1 MSTFPNL
8 TDWSQISSRPFSKY
22 AAAIEAMGAAK
33 FPLHI
38 GDTHLPPPES
48 ARLSALCHDTNKELH
63 KYCSPKGLPGLVTS
77 IAKEYDVSTKRVM
90 IVPGAT
96 GGLHISA
103 MTTLSPGDEVLVLAP
118 FWPLAAGI
126 IRAVGAV
133 PVPVPYF
140 GVDGSAVEKIQ
151 SFVTT
156 RTVGVYCNT
165 PNNPSGLMLTPDEVA
180 ELADLAVAKGWW
192 IYADEVYERLIYK
205 GEHKPLRHFA
215 PNNTISIFS
224 FSKAYAMA
232 GYRCGYVI
240 LPSDSMEDTFLK
252 GMVHSFYSVPT
263 ASQVMAIKVLEH
275 EADWLQNTRAVYAQ
289 TGAQVAQILGQPT
302 PTNGTFIFM
311 DIASALK
318 GRTFD
323 AFMEVC
329 IAERMLLAP
338 GPAFGKGYETHIRI
352 CFTSAS
358 PEVVVEGATILKRIL
373 DAEES

>member
-22 AAAIEAMGAAK
+22 AADIEAMGTAR

-48 ARLSALCHDTNKELH
+48 AKLSSLCHETNTGLH
-63 KYCSPKGLPGLVTS
+63 KYCPPKGLPSLVTA
-77 IAKEYDVSTKRVM
+77 IAQEYKVSPKRVM

-103 MTTLSPGDEVLVLAP
+103 MSTLSPGDEVLVLAP

-140 GVDGSAVEKIQ
+140 GSVGNAWDKLHPFI
-151 SFVTT
+151 TNK
-156 RTVGVYCNT
+156 TVGVYCNT
-165 PNNPSGLMLTPDEVA
+165 PNNPSGMMLTPEEVSDIA
-180 ELADLAVAKGWW
+180 SVAVEQGWW
-192 IYADEVYERLIYK
+192 IYADEVYEKLIYQ
-205 GEHKPLRHFA
+205 GTHTPIRQFA

-240 LPSDSMEDTFLK
+240 LPAESMEDTFLK

-263 ASQVMAIKVLEH
+263 AAQVMAIKVLKE
-275 EADWLQNTRAVYAQ
+275 EQAWLENTKRVYHQ
-289 TGAQVAQILGQPT
+289 TGVQVAHILGQPT

-311 DIASALK
+311 DIASALR
-318 GRTFD
+318 GRTFET
-323 AFMEVC
+323 FMKAC
-329 IAERMLLAP
+329 IAEKMLLAP
-338 GPAFGKGYETHIRI
+338 GSAFGKGYETYIRI
-352 CFTSAS
+352 CFTSAD
-358 PEVVVEGATILKRIL
+358 PEVVVEGATILQQIL
-373 DAEES
+373 ER

>member
-22 AAAIEAMGAAK
+22 AADIEAMGTAR

-48 ARLSALCHDTNKELH
+48 AKLSSLCHETNTGLH
-63 KYCSPKGLPGLVTS
+63 KYCPPKGLPSLVTA
-77 IAKEYDVSTKRVM
+77 IAQEYKVSPKRVM

-103 MTTLSPGDEVLVLAP
+103 MSTLSPGDEVLVLAP

-140 GVDGSAVEKIQ
+140 GSVGNAWDKLHPFI
-151 SFVTT
+151 TNK
-156 RTVGVYCNT
+156 TVGVYCNT
-165 PNNPSGLMLTPDEVA
+165 PNNPSGMMLTPEEVSDIA
-180 ELADLAVAKGWW
+180 SVAVEQGWW
-192 IYADEVYERLIYK
+192 IYADEVYEKLIYQ
-205 GEHKPLRHFA
+205 GTHTPIRQFA

-240 LPSDSMEDTFLK
+240 LPAESMEDTFLK

-263 ASQVMAIKVLEH
+263 AAQVMAVKVLET
-275 EADWLQNTRAVYAQ
+275 EGAWLEDTKRVYHQ
-289 TGAQVAQILGQPT
+289 TGAQVARILRQPT
-302 PTNGTFIFM
+302 PTNGTFLFM
-311 DIASALK
+311 NIAPALK
-318 GRTFD
+318 ERTFET
-323 AFMEVC
+323 FMKAC
-329 IAERMLLAP
+329 IAEKMLLAP
-338 GPAFGKGYETHIRI
+338 GSAFGKGYATHIRI
-352 CFTSAS
+352 CFTSAD
-358 PEVVVEGATILKRIL
+358 PEVVVEGATILQQIL
-373 DAEES
+373 ER